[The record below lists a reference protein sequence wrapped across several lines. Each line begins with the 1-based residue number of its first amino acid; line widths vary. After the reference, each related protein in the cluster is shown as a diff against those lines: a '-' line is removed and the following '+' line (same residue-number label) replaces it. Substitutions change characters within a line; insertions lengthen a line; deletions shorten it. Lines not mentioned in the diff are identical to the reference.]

1 MDATHHMAMTSL
13 SFFALLGAG
22 LFTGLSHCVGMCGP
36 LVGAFALRRR
46 AVKQEISS
54 PLIIYQLGRLT
65 TYTLLGAAVGSL
77 GAVLAAALR
86 PWQGAFSI
94 AMGFGV
100 ILIGLGL
107 TGVLPLQDGLASLAP
122 ARLASRWIKRLM
134 VSQHAAA
141 PFGLGLA
148 NGLLPCGAVYAMTLL
163 AAMRGDALQG
173 ASLMLIFGFGTLPAM
188 LGFGYAAARL
198 SLRLRTHLFRVA
210 AVVVVV
216 VVVGVQL
223 TLRGLALDGYIP
235 HTGLGGV
242 VLW

>member
-1 MDATHHMAMTSL
+1 MDASHHMATTSL

-36 LVGAFALRRR
+36 LVSAFVLRRQ
-46 AVKQEISS
+46 ATGQELWT
-54 PLIIYQLGRLT
+54 PLILFQMGRLT
-65 TYTLLGAAVGSL
+65 TYTLWGATVGGM

-86 PWQGAFSI
+86 PWQGVFSMAVGLLI
-94 AMGFGV
+94 

-107 TGVLPLQDGLASLAP
+107 SNVLPLQGWMVSLAP
-122 ARLASRWIKRLM
+122 ARFASRWMKRWLA
-134 VSQHAAA
+134 SSHPAA
-141 PFGLGLA
+141 PLALGLA

-163 AAMRGDALQG
+163 AAMSGDPLQG

-188 LGFGYAAARL
+188 LGFGYTAALL

-210 AVVVVV
+210 ALVVM
-216 VVVGVQL
+216 VVGVQL
-223 TLRGLALDGYIP
+223 ALRGLALNGHIP

-242 VLW
+242 MLW